1 MRNVYF
7 IRHGDIGLKDK
18 RYIGMTDLPLSIEGR
33 EACRSFAE
41 AFAKQRSCDGFLSI
55 FSSPLIRAKETAKF
69 LLKPFSLDGSSDV
82 DGNEMVQIIP
92 ALSEINMGVM
102 ENVRMEEFQRDFP
115 EEYEKR
121 GQDIEHYKPE
131 GGENFLE
138 AERRFSAGL
147 DEIVQSLKNKM
158 QSDDVVI
165 VSHSGVMRS
174 FLCRLRGM
182 PMDAMFTISFPYLH
196 VEEVPFYEVES
207 GILYDKYQVPAN
219 VVRHMRKVR
228 DVAEEI
234 CSRVDPECR
243 HYDRERIGRA
253 CLLHDLL
260 RAERHHWEAS
270 ADALEHE
277 GMADIAGMVRM
288 HHSSDI
294 DEVGPLTEAEILF
307 YADKC
312 VQEDK
317 VVFVDERF
325 QASLKKCKTEEALR
339 HHDALFHKT
348 KCIARKIDAM
358 CEC

>member
-1 MRNVYF
+1 M
-7 IRHGDIGLKDK
+7 
-18 RYIGMTDLPLSIEGR
+18 
-33 EACRSFAE
+33 
-41 AFAKQRSCDGFLSI
+41 
-55 FSSPLIRAKETAKF
+55 
-69 LLKPFSLDGSSDV
+69 
-82 DGNEMVQIIP
+82 
-92 ALSEINMGVM
+92 
-102 ENVRMEEFQRDFP
+102 
-115 EEYEKR
+115 
-121 GQDIEHYKPE
+121 
-131 GGENFLE
+131 
-138 AERRFSAGL
+138 

-207 GILYDKYQVPAN
+207 GILYDKYQVPEN

-307 YADKC
+307 MQTNVYRRTRS
-312 VQEDK
+312 
-317 VVFVDERF
+317 FLSMNGFRR
-325 QASLKKCKTEEALR
+325 ALR
-339 HHDALFHKT
+339 SVRRRRHYGIMMRSFIRQNASRGRLMQCVNADLYEVLATGLVVYW
-348 KCIARKIDAM
+348 
-358 CEC
+358 